1 MTPAVGDFVA
11 QIEELLATADWPAL
25 DHAAVAV
32 TTGHTRALVV
42 LPHRRDPRLNVEL
55 EIDDRQVKISYGPE
69 RIPFSRRDEALRFL
83 EMLGDGRVELVVAA
97 QPRVDVVA
105 QLPRRTRAAVPQDE
119 RAVAQSALPHRA
131 PALRV
136 RLNASV
142 RLDAR
147 FGRDLDA
154 GAHRR
159 RRRDALE
166 VRPFAA
172 AGLARTISSSTAP

>member
-32 TTGHTRALVV
+32 TTGHASALVV

-83 EMLGDGRVELVVAA
+83 EMLGDGRVELVVARS
-97 QPRVDVVA
+97 PVWTSLRSYRDG
-105 QLPRRTRAAVPQDE
+105 L
-119 RAVAQSALPHRA
+119 ALPFRKTSE
-131 PALRV
+131 PWPNLRFRTE
-136 RLNASV
+136 RL
-142 RLDAR
+142 R
-147 FGRDLDA
+147 FGF
-154 GAHRR
+154 G
-159 RRRDALE
+159 
-166 VRPFAA
+166 
-172 AGLARTISSSTAP
+172 

>member
-32 TTGHTRALVV
+32 TTGHTSALVV

-83 EMLGDGRVELVVAA
+83 EMLGDGRVELVVARS
-97 QPRVDVVA
+97 PVWTSLRSYRDG
-105 QLPRRTRAAVPQDE
+105 L
-119 RAVAQSALPHRA
+119 ALPFRKTSE
-131 PALRV
+131 PWLNLRFRTE
-136 RLNASV
+136 RL
-142 RLDAR
+142 R
-147 FGRDLDA
+147 FGF
-154 GAHRR
+154 
-159 RRRDALE
+159 
-166 VRPFAA
+166 V
-172 AGLARTISSSTAP
+172 

>member
-32 TTGHTRALVV
+32 TTGHTSALVV

-83 EMLGDGRVELVVAA
+83 EMLGDGRVELVVARS
-97 QPRVDVVA
+97 PVWTSLRSYRDG
-105 QLPRRTRAAVPQDE
+105 L
-119 RAVAQSALPHRA
+119 ALPFRKTSE
-131 PALRV
+131 PW
-136 RLNASV
+136 LN
-142 RLDAR
+142 LR
-147 FGRDLDA
+147 FGTERLRF
-154 GAHRR
+154 GF
-159 RRRDALE
+159 
-166 VRPFAA
+166 V
-172 AGLARTISSSTAP
+172 

>member
-32 TTGHTRALVV
+32 TTGHTSALVV

-83 EMLGDGRVELVVAA
+83 EMLGNGRVELVVARS
-97 QPRVDVVA
+97 PVWTSLRSYRDG
-105 QLPRRTRAAVPQDE
+105 L
-119 RAVAQSALPHRA
+119 ALPFRKTSE
-131 PALRV
+131 PWLNLRFRTE
-136 RLNASV
+136 RL
-142 RLDAR
+142 R
-147 FGRDLDA
+147 FGF
-154 GAHRR
+154 G
-159 RRRDALE
+159 
-166 VRPFAA
+166 
-172 AGLARTISSSTAP
+172 